1 MSNSVHTTCLW
12 NNLHQVQLKTER
24 LESQTIKSFVS
35 NKTNGPKQDR
45 QNRLRSP
52 TCTPVEEN
60 PTLINNYIT

>member
-1 MSNSVHTTCLW
+1 M
-12 NNLHQVQLKTER
+12 LKTER
-24 LESQTIKSFVS
+24 LESQIIKSFVS

-52 TCTPVEEN
+52 TPVEEN